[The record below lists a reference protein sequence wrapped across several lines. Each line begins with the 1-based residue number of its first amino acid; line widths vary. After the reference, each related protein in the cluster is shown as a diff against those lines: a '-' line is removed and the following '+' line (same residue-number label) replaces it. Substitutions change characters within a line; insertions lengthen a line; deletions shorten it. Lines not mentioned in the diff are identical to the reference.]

1 MWPGCRG
8 RCRPGPVKHTGP
20 EQPITRLSGGNQQE
34 VLFSRAAVQQ
44 PRPLLLD
51 EPAKGVDI
59 GAEAEIQVLIRAMAE
74 DGKVAVIV
82 VFTEEAEL
90 IGLADAVC
98 LFKDGSCDGTK
109 YPQGTVTPG
118 DLRQRVWPSSQAA
131 P

>member
-1 MWPGCRG
+1 M
-8 RCRPGPVKHTGP
+8 
-20 EQPITRLSGGNQQE
+20 
-34 VLFSRAAVQQ
+34 LFARAAVQQ

-51 EPAKGVDI
+51 EPTKGVDI
-59 GAEAEIQVLIRAMAE
+59 VAKAEIHALIRAMAE
-74 DGKVAVIV
+74 DGKAAVIV
-82 VFTEEAEL
+82 VFTEEEEL

-118 DLRQRVWPSSQAA
+118 GLRQRVWSSSQVA